1 MSRKRR
7 LHLYEELMLLALR
20 DKEGTFAHDDMSF
33 LYALGGGLLAE
44 LLLMEKVSLEEG
56 KRSKKYVELR
66 NASPLG
72 DPLLDECLERLRG
85 AKRRATVET
94 WVTRFGG
101 LKKLRPRAA
110 EQLCRRGILR
120 VDEKSVLLVFSKKIY
135 PELDP
140 GPEREV
146 LARLRNAIFSD
157 EAELDSW
164 TTVLVALADKA
175 GVLKNSFHKT
185 ELKARKKRIQEI
197 GEGDLT
203 AAAVKE
209 IVAGI
214 QVAVMVAVMAATSAS
229 AAT

>member
-1 MSRKRR
+1 MSRKRD
-7 LHLYEELMLLALR
+7 LYLYEELMLLALR

-33 LYALGGGLLAE
+33 LYALGGALLGD
-44 LLLMEKVSLEEG
+44 LLLLEKVSIDQV
-56 KRSKKYVELR
+56 KKKKFVEVR

-72 DPLLDECLERLRG
+72 DSLLDECLEKLRG

-101 LKKLRPRAA
+101 LKKMRPRAA

-120 VDEKSVLLVFSKKIY
+120 VDEKSVLLIFSKKVY

-140 GPEREV
+140 GPEREIV
-146 LARLRNAIFSD
+146 ERLRDAIFND
-157 EAELDSW
+157 ETELDSR
-164 TTVLVALADKA
+164 TTILVALADKA
-175 GVLKNSFHKT
+175 GVLKNSFGKK
-185 ELKARKKRIQEI
+185 ELKARKKRIEEI
-197 GEGDLT
+197 GDGDLT
-203 AAAVKE
+203 VKAVKD

-214 QVAVMVAVMAATSAS
+214 QVAVMVAITASTAS